1 MKTMRT
7 LSHQTPA
14 LIAALAA
21 TTLVALPGFSHGTAE
36 EQHLGVVVKQV
47 ESTTKQWDGAPL
59 PDFPKGQAKVQILKI
74 TIPAGVT
81 LPWHHHPV
89 INAAYVL
96 KGQLKVELLEGPSR
110 VIRAGESLVEV
121 VNTVHRGQALPDSDV
136 EVVVFYAGT
145 PGTPITVL
153 NPDVDDASKR

>member
-1 MKTMRT
+1 MRT
-7 LSHQTPA
+7 LWHQTPVV
-14 LIAALAA
+14 IAALAA
-21 TTLVALPGFSHGTAE
+21 STLVALPGLSHGTAE
-36 EQHLGVVVKQV
+36 EQQLGVVVTPL
-47 ESTTKQWDGAPL
+47 ESTTKQWDGVPL
-59 PDFPKGQAKVQILKI
+59 PHFPTGQAEVQILKI
-74 TIPAGVT
+74 TVPAGVT

-121 VNTVHRGQALPDSDV
+121 VNTVHRGQALPGSDV

-153 NPDVDDASKR
+153 NPNVDGASKR